1 MVWVV
6 EGTLQSTPGDG
17 PEVFPS
23 PTSHYL
29 RPSRRYRIGRAGGIR
44 APAKASQTKLGPAS
58 KKRPYDFRIASL
70 SVSKEGLAEFET
82 GGEEWVPEDRPE
94 LPTNSLPY
102 SLTVTLHKRFLL
114 ARGDDEPVE
123 LELENGA
130 VMVEVQDGD
139 RLQERSKGYWFQF
152 RWVPINLCFAAATS
166 ADKKKQHEAARAMGE
181 FLILFVDEQL
191 MTVVTSTGIK
201 IAYRDTRPHHTHFVV
216 KRCVPNAP
224 LLRAAMHLTHVVS
237 HAWYDELLSVTA
249 ALDFPAEP
257 LPVHPGPPPEGASKE
272 EMTAHDKEVAR
283 YEKELLAMNEDVG
296 GDPTRWWGHCH
307 LENDWDGAWPSE
319 TEAKNLPAAF
329 EHFQPTVW
337 ARNDARRDLF
347 KDVLVVSFRGRNDA
361 DDRAAE
367 LVNLGGG
374 SFFSCDVFQQTPPP
388 SSVSDL
394 LDAINTYKTDHG
406 LMGGSKVAIIPP
418 PGVFVEPGEEA
429 GGDGAE
435 QQRELIEDL
444 QRALRVGKVCN
455 TDNREIAEAIYEVDL
470 TPLQGPELPPQGAE
484 EAAATSRQTQRTQ
497 ASQFTQA
504 TPPFPTGGVP
514 GTHPESV
521 YGEGST
527 AVGPAPAADDSQA
540 QGSSTQTQPTKR
552 LTRRARTGRT
562 ILDNLFEDED
572 DEASGSTRP
581 LTQDLDGGLVTGTL
595 VSTSAGT
602 STGAGMAV
610 DAGREA
616 SPATPAEAP
625 PATGRLR
632 RRAGQK
638 TAVDLLLGDDS
649 PEQDRGGTQSMHEE
663 LMRTKKTREER
674 LKAIEEED
682 QRLAR
687 EEMQASQAAAK
698 IDKGKGRADEE
709 AGGRTVAAARRKRGK
724 SAALGSSDEDDS
736 QPANKRTTKK
746 TGDAPLTSTK
756 KRSRADSRDPGASTP
771 SDDDSRTSRKKSK
784 APEQTSPVPAPKNK
798 KEAAALK
805 KAEKEA
811 REREAAQLLQI
822 KPTKRKGAE
831 VDRAFNEDFNALKIV
846 KPVITHM
853 PAQEKHRMGWEEED
867 SDVERDRLISANQDR
882 LIRHQADDSD
892 DDMDP
897 DNWRRP
903 TQAMFVIKTLDVE
916 RKERPPPRTDINL
929 DPRWAGRPN
938 FKKFRPKN
946 SRTPRPAL
954 AARPQISLVL
964 PEFVDYGLGPGY
976 NERKG
981 TAFSQVQRADDEDDE
996 DDLYEVMTTSK
1007 GQLKLNFSSKTA
1019 SKSKA
1024 STSKAKPKAKGK
1036 AKRVL
1041 ADSDDDSDAVG
1052 SSNTV
1057 RGDDMEVDELDD
1069 DAATQRS
1076 TTSDRSGSR
1085 KVLAKRAAP
1094 ARKAAPATI
1103 MIDDDD
1109 SDSDSGLT
1117 FKGFGKKAA
1126 SGRAR

>member
-17 PEVFPS
+17 SEVFPD

-29 RPSRRYRIGRAGGIR
+29 RPSRLYRVGRAVGVR
-44 APAKASQTKLGPAS
+44 APPKAGQTKPGPAS
-58 KKRPYDFRIASL
+58 RKRPYDFRIASL

-82 GGEEWVPEDRPE
+82 GGDEWVPEDRPE

-114 ARGDDEPVE
+114 RRGDDEPVE
-123 LELENGA
+123 LELDGGA
-130 VMVEVQDGD
+130 VTVEVQDGD
-139 RLQERSKGYWFQF
+139 HLQERSKGYWFQF
-152 RWVPINLCFAAATS
+152 RWVPINLCFSTAFS
-166 ADKKKQHEAARAMGE
+166 ADQKKQHEVAKV
-181 FLILFVDEQL
+181 L
-191 MTVVTSTGIK
+191 GIK
-201 IAYRDTRPHHTHFVV
+201 VAYRDTRPHHTHFIA
-216 KRCVPNAP
+216 KRCTPNAP
-224 LLRAAMHLTHVVS
+224 LLRAALHLTHVVS
-237 HAWYDELLSVTA
+237 HEWYDELLSVTTA
-249 ALDFPAEP
+249 PDFPADP

-272 EMTAHDKEVAR
+272 ELTAHDKEVLR
-283 YEKELLAMNEDVG
+283 YERELLAMNEDVG

-319 TEAKNLPAAF
+319 TDPKNLPASF

-337 ARNDARRDLF
+337 AKNDARRDLF
-347 KDVLVVSFRGRNDA
+347 KDVLVVSFRGRDEAA
-361 DDRAAE
+361 DSAPE
-367 LVNLGGG
+367 LVTLGGG
-374 SFFSCDVFQQTPPP
+374 SFFACDIFQQTPPP

-394 LDAINTYKTDHG
+394 LDAITTFKTDHG
-406 LMGGSKVAIIPP
+406 LSGGSKIVIIPP
-418 PGVFVEPGEEA
+418 TGVFVDDGEGA
-429 GGDGAE
+429 SGDGAE
-435 QQRELIEDL
+435 QQKKLIEDL
-444 QRALRVGKVCN
+444 QRALRVGKICS
-455 TDNREIAEAIYEVDL
+455 TDNREIAEAIYEADL
-470 TPLQGPELPPQGAE
+470 TPLQGPEMPP
-484 EAAATSRQTQRTQ
+484 EAADQVASTSRQTQRTQ
-497 ASQFTQA
+497 ATQFTQA
-504 TPPFPTGGVP
+504 TPPFRTGGVP

-527 AVGPAPAADDSQA
+527 AAGPALAADSSQA
-540 QGSSTQTQPTKR
+540 QGSSTQTQTTKR

-572 DEASGSTRP
+572 DDASGSSRP
-581 LTQDLDGGLVTGTL
+581 LTQDMDGDLVTGTL
-595 VSTSAGT
+595 GSTSAGT
-602 STGAGMAV
+602 SAGAAMNI

-616 SPATPAEAP
+616 SPATPAQAP

-687 EEMQASQAAAK
+687 EEMEASQAAAK
-698 IDKGKGRADEE
+698 KDKGKGRAGDEE
-709 AGGRTVAAARRKRGK
+709 DGGRVTATGRQKRGK

-756 KRSRADSRDPGASTP
+756 KRSRAASRDPGVSAS
-771 SDDDSRTSRKKSK
+771 SEDDSRAARKKSK
-784 APEQTSPVPAPKNK
+784 APEQISPAPAPKNK

-811 REREAAQLLQI
+811 RERESARLLQI

-846 KPVITHM
+846 KPVIKHM
-853 PAQEKHRMGWEEED
+853 PRQEHHRMNWEEED
-867 SDVERDRLISANQDR
+867 SDVERDRLISADQER
-882 LIRHQADDSD
+882 LIRRQADDSDD

-903 TQAMFVIKTLDVE
+903 TQAMFVIRTLEVE
-916 RKERPPPRTDINL
+916 HKQRPPPRTDINL
-929 DPRWAGRPN
+929 DPKWAGRPN

-946 SRTPRPAL
+946 SKAPRPAL
-954 AARPQISLVL
+954 ATRPQVSLVL
-964 PEFVDYGLGPGY
+964 PESVDFGLGPGY

-981 TAFSQVQRADDEDDE
+981 IAFSQVQRADDEDDD
-996 DDLYEVMTTSK
+996 DDLYEAMTTSK
-1007 GQLKLNFSSKTA
+1007 GQLKLNFPSRTA

-1024 STSKAKPKAKGK
+1024 SRSKASTSRAKPKAKGK
-1036 AKRVL
+1036 AKRV
-1041 ADSDDDSDAVG
+1041 ADSEEGDSDAMG

-1057 RGDDMEVDELDD
+1057 RGDDMEIDELDD
-1069 DAATQRS
+1069 DTATQRS
-1076 TTSDRSGSR
+1076 TTSGRSGSR
-1085 KVLAKRAAP
+1085 KAPAKRAAL

-1103 MIDDDD
+1103 MIDEDD
-1109 SDSDSGLT
+1109 SDSESGLT
-1117 FKGFGKKAA
+1117 FKGFGQKAA
-1126 SGRAR
+1126 GGRGR

>member
-6 EGTLQSTPGDG
+6 EGTLQSTSSDG
-17 PEVFPS
+17 SEVFPD

-29 RPSRRYRIGRAGGIR
+29 RPSRLYRVGRAGGVR
-44 APAKASQTKLGPAS
+44 APSKAGQSKPGPAS
-58 KKRPYDFRIASL
+58 RKRPYDFRIASL

-82 GGEEWVPEDRPE
+82 GGEEWMPEDRPE
-94 LPTNSLPY
+94 LPANSLPY
-102 SLTVTLHKRFLL
+102 PLTVTLHKRFLL
-114 ARGDDEPVE
+114 RRGDDEPVE
-123 LELENGA
+123 LELDDGA
-130 VMVEVQDGD
+130 VTVEVHDGD
-139 RLQERSKGYWFQF
+139 YLQERSKGYWFQF
-152 RWVPINLCFAAATS
+152 KWVPTNLCFSNASS
-166 ADKKKQHEAARAMGE
+166 ADKKKHREAAKA
-181 FLILFVDEQL
+181 L
-191 MTVVTSTGIK
+191 GIK
-201 IAYRDTRPHHTHFVV
+201 VAYRDTHPHHTHFIA
-216 KRCVPNAP
+216 KRCIPNAL
-224 LLRAAMHLTHVVS
+224 LLRAAMHLTHIVS
-237 HAWYDELLSVTA
+237 HEWYDELLSVTTA
-249 ALDFPAEP
+249 PAFPAEP
-257 LPVHPGPPPEGASKE
+257 IPVRPGPPPEGASKE
-272 EMTAHDKEVAR
+272 ELTAHDKEVSR

-319 TEAKNLPAAF
+319 TDPKNLPAPF

-337 ARNDARRDLF
+337 AKNDARGDLF
-347 KDVLVVSFRGRNDA
+347 KDVLVVDFRGREDA
-361 DDRAAE
+361 DNHAAE
-367 LVNLGGG
+367 LVTLGGG
-374 SFFSCDVFQQTPPP
+374 SFFACNVFQQDPPP
-388 SSVSDL
+388 STVSDL
-394 LDAINTYKTDHG
+394 LDAITTFKTDHG
-406 LMGGSKVAIIPP
+406 LSGGSKIAIIPP
-418 PGVFVEPGEEA
+418 AGVFVDEGEEP

-435 QQRELIEDL
+435 QRKELIEDL

-470 TPLQGPELPPQGAE
+470 TPLQGPEMPPEQAGQ
-484 EAAATSRQTQRTQ
+484 AASTPRQTQRTQ

-527 AVGPAPAADDSQA
+527 AAGPAPAADSSQA

-572 DEASGSTRP
+572 DDASGSSRP
-581 LTQDLDGGLVTGTL
+581 LTQDMDGELVTGTL
-595 VSTSAGT
+595 GSTSAGT
-602 STGAGMAV
+602 SAGAAMEV

-616 SPATPAEAP
+616 SPATPAQAP

-687 EEMQASQAAAK
+687 EEMEASQAAAK
-698 IDKGKGRADEE
+698 KGKGKGRAGDED
-709 AGGRTVAAARRKRGK
+709 GGRATAAGRRKRGR
-724 SAALGSSDEDDS
+724 SPALGSTDEDDAE
-736 QPANKRTTKK
+736 PANKRSTKK
-746 TGDAPLTSTK
+746 TGDAPLTTTK
-756 KRSRADSRDPGASTP
+756 KRSRAASRDPGASA
-771 SDDDSRTSRKKSK
+771 SSEDDSRTARKKSK
-784 APEQTSPVPAPKNK
+784 APEQTSPAPAPKNK

-811 REREAAQLLQI
+811 REREAARLLQI

-846 KPVITHM
+846 KPVIKHM
-853 PAQEKHRMGWEEED
+853 PRQDHHRMNWEEED
-867 SDVERDRLISANQDR
+867 SDVERDRLISADQER
-882 LIRHQADDSD
+882 LIRRQADDSD
-892 DDMDP
+892 DEDMDP

-916 RKERPPPRTDINL
+916 HKQRPPPRTDINL
-929 DPRWAGRPN
+929 DPKWAGRPN

-946 SRTPRPAL
+946 SKAPRPAL
-954 AARPQISLVL
+954 ATRPQVSLVL
-964 PEFVDYGLGPGY
+964 PESVDFGLGPGY

-996 DDLYEVMTTSK
+996 DDLYEAMTTSK
-1007 GQLKLNFSSKTA
+1007 GQLKLNFPSKTA
-1019 SKSKA
+1019 SKAKASTSKA

-1036 AKRVL
+1036 AKRV
-1041 ADSDDDSDAVG
+1041 ADSEDDDSDAMG

-1057 RGDDMEVDELDD
+1057 RGDDMEIDELDD
-1069 DAATQRS
+1069 DTATQRS
-1076 TTSDRSGSR
+1076 TASGRSGSR
-1085 KVLAKRAAP
+1085 KAPAKRAAP

-1126 SGRAR
+1126 SGRGR